1 MSSISW
7 LTTTHCVKK
16 LKAGRTG
23 TFSSCRFRY
32 LSQHSDSPTPAL
44 MAREGTPHPAAPM
57 WTWPGNGQLLL
68 LPEGQEPSNCSS
80 DSSNLA
86 SPSIRLVFITE
97 YFQNSSK

>member
-1 MSSISW
+1 MPSISW
-7 LTTTHCVKK
+7 LTTTHCAKK

-57 WTWPGNGQLLL
+57 RTWPGNGQLLL
-68 LPEGQEPSNCSS
+68 PPEGQEPAHCGIKAGTEPPVQILVFSIYC
-80 DSSNLA
+80 
-86 SPSIRLVFITE
+86 SPSER
-97 YFQNSSK
+97 S